1 MLVSGILSVNKNK
14 VLQNETVL
22 QHLALKNHLND
33 DLYSE
38 GDMPHIF
45 LNCIEK

>member
-1 MLVSGILSVNKNK
+1 MLVSGILSVSKNK

-22 QHLALKNHLND
+22 QHLALKNHLSD
-33 DLYSE
+33 DLYSD
-38 GDMPHIF
+38 GDMPHFF